1 MPSILLTQGLK
12 ITEELIAQSEIFSP
26 IVDGNP
32 MSGRTDLF
40 SRYSQIYQKGR
51 AREIVPEGPFVRQLT
66 DVSRQG
72 LDIGIFF
79 KAKKRKTPVQVY
91 LGGPIP
97 TEVVEEEGFLETE
110 ESTYL
115 SRTLLKSFKT
125 LQYLRVVISAGD
137 ILEKKSERVEFLKR
151 CQRIIDVL
159 LRKAKNVA
167 HLGSFEPFRFD
178 KRVHT
183 LSTLLKKNLKM
194 DDVSI
199 EAAMIPFNLA
209 DPDYIILSGN
219 EIVVIGDEPHI
230 QHGEFFFVCG
240 IGYTFDKEVGAI
252 SEQRIFKS
260 TVDFSSQ
267 GIDAAYIETMI
278 SQVNE
283 DFQNNL
289 HSILFSDLWKK
300 GETKPLGVC
309 FDENLLIKAEP
320 SSEIWT
326 GVFEVYV
333 KPPVK
338 KA

>member
-1 MPSILLTQGLK
+1 
-12 ITEELIAQSEIFSP
+12 
-26 IVDGNP
+26 

-40 SRYSQIYQKGR
+40 SKYSQIYQKGR
-51 AREIVPEGPFVRQLT
+51 AREIVPEGTFVRQLT
-66 DVSRQG
+66 DISRQG

-79 KAKKRKTPVQVY
+79 KAKKKNSVQVH
-91 LGGPIP
+91 LGNPIP
-97 TEVVEEEGFLETE
+97 PELCEEEGFLETD

-115 SRTLLKSFKT
+115 SRTLLKNFKT

-137 ILEKKSERVEFLKR
+137 VLEKKRGRVEFLKR
-151 CQRIIDVL
+151 CQRIIDIL
-159 LRKAKNVA
+159 LRKARNVA

-183 LSTLLKKNLKM
+183 LSTLLKKTLKM
-194 DDVSI
+194 DQVSI

-209 DPDYIILSGN
+209 DPDYILMSDN
-219 EIVVIGDEPHI
+219 DIVVLSESPQI
-230 QHGEFFFVCG
+230 QHGVFYFVGG
-240 IGYTFDKEVGAI
+240 IGYTFANEVGAI
-252 SEQRIFKS
+252 SEQRIFKT
-260 TVDFSSQ
+260 TVDLSSQ
-267 GIDAAYIETMI
+267 GIDAAYLETMI

-300 GETKPLGVC
+300 GKVKPLGVC
-309 FDENLLIKAEP
+309 FGENLLIKAEP

-333 KPPVK
+333 KPPSST
-338 KA
+338 

>member
-1 MPSILLTQGLK
+1 
-12 ITEELIAQSEIFSP
+12 
-26 IVDGNP
+26 

-40 SRYSQIYQKGR
+40 SKYSQIYQKGR
-51 AREIVPEGPFVRQLT
+51 AREIVPEGTFVRQLT
-66 DVSRQG
+66 DISHQG

-79 KAKKRKTPVQVY
+79 KAKKKIPVQVF
-91 LGGPIP
+91 LGNAIP
-97 TEVVEEEGFLETE
+97 LEVAEEEGFLETE

-115 SRTLLKSFKT
+115 SHTLLKNFKT
-125 LQYLRVVISAGD
+125 LQYLRVVISAD
-137 ILEKKSERVEFLKR
+137 EVLEKKRERMEFLKR

-159 LRKAKNVA
+159 LRKARNVA

-178 KRVHT
+178 KRLYI
-183 LSTLLKKNLKM
+183 LSSLMKKTLKM

-199 EAAMIPFNLA
+199 EAAMIPFNIA
-209 DPDYIILSGN
+209 NPDYLLLSNNDIAVLN
-219 EIVVIGDEPHI
+219 ENPQI
-230 QHGEFFFVCG
+230 QHGVFYFVGG
-240 IGYTFDKEVGAI
+240 IGYTFDSEVGAI

-260 TVDFSSQ
+260 TTDLTPQ
-267 GIDAAYIETMI
+267 GIDAAYLETMI

-300 GETKPLGVC
+300 SKTRPVGVC
-309 FDENLLIKAEP
+309 FNENLLIKAEP

-333 KPPVK
+333 KPSS
-338 KA
+338 